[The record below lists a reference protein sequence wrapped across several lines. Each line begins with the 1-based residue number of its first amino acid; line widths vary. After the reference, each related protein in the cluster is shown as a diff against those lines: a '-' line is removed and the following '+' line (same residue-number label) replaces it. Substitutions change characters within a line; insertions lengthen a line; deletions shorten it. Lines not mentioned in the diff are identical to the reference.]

1 MTENYHVNKH
11 KTRSILMQ
19 DINLC
24 DNKTQH
30 YEQKL
35 TFATD
40 VKNVCHLQRHKHR
53 GAYATASLH

>member
-1 MTENYHVNKH
+1 MNKH

-30 YEQKL
+30 YKQKL
-35 TFATD
+35 YD
-40 VKNVCHLQRHKHR
+40 IRNR
-53 GAYATASLH
+53 S